1 MIGALAA
8 DASKWAEG
16 WKLKFVIKKKK
27 KLGEVMEVEKLIGL
41 IYLKVHLSRH

>member
-27 KLGEVMEVEKLIGL
+27 LGEVMEVEKLIGL
-41 IYLKVHLSRH
+41 IYWKVHLSQD

>member
-16 WKLKFVIKKKK
+16 LKSMFVIKKK

-41 IYLKVHLSRH
+41 IYWKVHPSRY